1 MRGSSASAELG
12 EARVVIN
19 PRWLPVAGPWT
30 SAVVTPPDY
39 SVCCCCCCCY
49 HISHLITGAREVNI
63 ISCASHHLNLTSPR
77 LTSQLTPCCPHPD
90 HPQLSSS
97 AMIQNQG
104 RQVRHFKKVLQKIW
118 QLCKIGTV
126 LNFSQNL
133 RIALNVRQCQ
143 IISSYLRPRPVR
155 SQQMYLLDTKYQ
167 DKCRTPEKSGF

>member
-30 SAVVTPPDY
+30 RPMVTPPDY
-39 SVCCCCCCCY
+39 SVCCCCCCY

-63 ISCASHHLNLTSPR
+63 ISCASHQLNLTSPR

-143 IISSYLRPRPVR
+143 IISSYLRPRPVS
-155 SQQMYLLDTKYQ
+155 SQQMYLLNTKYQ

>member
-1 MRGSSASAELG
+1 MWRDNEMRGSSASAELG

-19 PRWLPVAGPWT
+19 DRWLPVAGPWT

-39 SVCCCCCCCY
+39 SVCCCCCCY
-49 HISHLITGAREVNI
+49 HISHLITGAQEVNI

-77 LTSQLTPCCPHPD
+77 LTSQLTHSCPHPD

-126 LNFSQNL
+126 LNFSQKT
-133 RIALNVRQCQ
+133 CE
-143 IISSYLRPRPVR
+143 
-155 SQQMYLLDTKYQ
+155 LL
-167 DKCRTPEKSGF
+167 